1 MDRHIHYK
9 QTEKRQTATN
19 HCRQLFDWQPKYL
32 CQYYAIAS
40 QFTQIKIS
48 PSHHYGVF
56 STQATNMLP
65 SGDGSDGGKRPSI
78 GTSRRPNPSLGDCHK
93 GLVKL
98 RNGFDLLDI
107 GGKNAGTLGWK
118 AVDQGKTSRDT
129 NTDSTTT
136 CANNVID
143 GRDDTQQIFRKREH
157 TTCASSREGSEP
169 IPFMAPSSSKQIKRD
184 YSDDMHCNFASP
196 ASCQAT
202 VVTTPLSA
210 ASNSPTLEVQ
220 VLYDD
225 HRVALPVIS
234 PSNNAIDGTRNN
246 RVDNSTF
253 RRACIAAIKSPAHAC
268 VADRT
273 FPILS
278 TRNRSICNVD
288 GGGADETT
296 TTISSSSRTKEKRG
310 HRVRF
315 SPSLLKSEVE
325 IPATNTQSSKK
336 KPIPDSSFARKLLR
350 KYRAEARTSSS
361 PSQLRSLSNADR
373 ETIVSNHC
381 GEGSVSMSNGPP
393 ANDASSSPS
402 PPCSKYSTIA
412 RSVYAVSKL
421 DEHAKEL
428 QVNFSKRDHIN
439 GIVKK
444 DQPTMHNIDCYSSP
458 LPSRR
463 IDLSSQQSC

>member
-1 MDRHIHYK
+1 
-9 QTEKRQTATN
+9 
-19 HCRQLFDWQPKYL
+19 
-32 CQYYAIAS
+32 
-40 QFTQIKIS
+40 
-48 PSHHYGVF
+48 
-56 STQATNMLP
+56 MLP

-78 GTSRRPNPSLGDCHK
+78 GTSRRPNPSLGDCHS
-93 GLVKL
+93 GLVNL
-98 RNGFDLLDI
+98 RSGFDLLDI
-107 GGKNAGTLGWK
+107 GGKNASTLGWK
-118 AVDQGKTSRDT
+118 AVDQGKTSRAT
-129 NTDSTTT
+129 NTDSTPT

-288 GGGADETT
+288 GEGADETT
-296 TTISSSSRTKEKRG
+296 TSISSSSQTKEKGG

-393 ANDASSSPS
+393 ANDGSSSPS

-421 DEHAKEL
+421 EHAKEL
-428 QVNFSKRDHIN
+428 QVDFSKRDDTD

-444 DQPTMHNIDCYSSP
+444 DQPIMHNIDCYSSP